1 MGQASRPRVT
11 ARRREPRW
19 RGSAVVAVGA
29 PALAALAIVVA
40 PPEAR
45 LNVMRMAIVV
55 LGLTAAALLLRRMA
69 TATLTAP
76 RRFEDI
82 LEEEAPE
89 PATIPGLRT
98 VDQTLRMA
106 AASGFGAVF
115 LLQPLLLELVR
126 WRLLR
131 NRHIDLDATP
141 ELARQTLG
149 EPLWGLIRDRDRTA
163 AWDEPGVRLAEIRA
177 AVDDLE
183 RV

>member
-1 MGQASRPRVT
+1 MGEAPRPRGP

-19 RGSAVVAVGA
+19 RGGAVVAVGV
-29 PALAALAIVVA
+29 PVLAALAIVLA
-40 PPEAR
+40 PPESR
-45 LNVMRMAIVV
+45 LNVTRTAIVV

-69 TATLTAP
+69 TATRTSA

-82 LEEEAPE
+82 LDQEVPE
-89 PATIPGLRT
+89 PAIIPGLRT
-98 VDQTLRMA
+98 IDQTLRMA
-106 AASGFGAVF
+106 TASGFGAVF

-141 ELARQTLG
+141 ELARRTLG
-149 EPLWGLIRDRDRTA
+149 EPLWALIRDRDRTA
-163 AWDEPGVRLAEIRA
+163 AWDEPGVRLAEIRD